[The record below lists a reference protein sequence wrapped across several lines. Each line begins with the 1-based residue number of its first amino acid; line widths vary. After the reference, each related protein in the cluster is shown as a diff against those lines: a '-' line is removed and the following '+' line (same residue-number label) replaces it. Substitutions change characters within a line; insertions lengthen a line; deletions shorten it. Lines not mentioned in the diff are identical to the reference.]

1 MIPILIWKLHLLE
14 LMLALLIFVIVTR
27 WVPGLHTLRVLGCVW
42 QGQQLLLKLRRDI
55 DTSEVSG
62 LCPDSHLCAS
72 LIAKENALL
81 LVLHRMHP
89 RNSARIASSSV
100 NSKGPIDIATGLVKL
115 NGLPSIFS
123 GLTDT
128 SVPLGRSTLVLLCVA
143 LHLLL
148 LNVPLYLILTEPEWQ
163 I

>member
-1 MIPILIWKLHLLE
+1 
-14 LMLALLIFVIVTR
+14 
-27 WVPGLHTLRVLGCVW
+27 
-42 QGQQLLLKLRRDI
+42 
-55 DTSEVSG
+55 
-62 LCPDSHLCAS
+62 
-72 LIAKENALL
+72 
-81 LVLHRMHP
+81 MHP

-100 NSKGPIDIATGLVKL
+100 NSKGAIDIATGLVKL
-115 NGLPSIFS
+115 NGLPSVFG
-123 GLTDT
+123 GLTDA